1 MRIVDLIVRKRDGGR
16 LSRDEIDAL
25 VSGVTSGAIPD
36 YQTSALLMAIFLR
49 GLDPEETGWLTDAMV
64 RSGGRVDLSG
74 LPGVKVGKHS
84 TGGVGDKASLVIV
97 PVVAACGAL
106 VPKSS
111 GRALG
116 HSGGTLDKLESI
128 PGFRLALSADE
139 LVAQVRAI
147 GCAFVGQSPTLAP
160 ADKKLYALRD
170 VTGTVESLPLIAS
183 SIMSKKIAEGT
194 DALVLDVK
202 VGSGAFMKTLND
214 ARRLA
219 QTMVDIGARV
229 GLRTRA
235 LLTAMDAP
243 LGLAVGN
250 ALELREA
257 LETLNG
263 QGPPDLTVLCRT
275 LAAHLLVV
283 GNLVRDLDAAGDR
296 VDEAIR
302 SGAAFQRFRSL
313 VELQGG
319 DVGVVD
325 DWNRLPHTEHV
336 ETVSAAKSGYVSAIK
351 AEPVGRAS
359 MLLGAGR
366 TRVDTPIDYGAG
378 VMLRVKP
385 GDRVSAG
392 APLADAHVGANAQL
406 DAARSLLTDAF
417 VIADRP
423 PAPSSIVLDVVG

>member
-1 MRIVDLIVRKRDGGR
+1 MRIVDLIIRKRDGRR
-16 LSRDEIDAL
+16 LSRDEID
-25 VSGVTSGAIPD
+25 VFISGVTTGEIPD
-36 YQTSALLMAIFLR
+36 YQASALLMAIFLR
-49 GLDPEETGWLTDAMV
+49 GLDAEETGWLTDAMV
-64 RSGGRVDLSG
+64 RSGGRVDLSS
-74 LPGVKVGKHS
+74 LSGVKVGKHS
-84 TGGVGDKASLVIV
+84 TGGVGDKTSLVVV

-116 HSGGTLDKLESI
+116 HSGGTLDKLEAI
-128 PGFRLALSADE
+128 PGFRLGLTGDE
-139 LVAQVRAI
+139 LIAQVRAI

-202 VGSGAFMKTLND
+202 VGSGAFMKTLDD

-219 QTMVDIGARV
+219 QAMVDIGGRA

-235 LLTAMDAP
+235 VLTAMDAP

-257 LETLNG
+257 LETLKG
-263 QGPPDLTVLCRT
+263 QGPSDLTLLCRT

-283 GNLVRDLDAAGDR
+283 GTLVPDLDAAGDQ

-302 SGAAFQRFRSL
+302 SGAAFDRFRSL
-313 VELQGG
+313 VEHQGG
-319 DVGVVD
+319 DVHLVD
-325 DWNRLPHTEHV
+325 DWDRLPRADRL
-336 ETVSAAKSGYVSAIK
+336 ETVSARKSGFVAGIH

-366 TRVDTPIDYGAG
+366 TRVDASIDYGAG
-378 VMLRVKP
+378 VVLRVKP

-392 APLADAHVGANAQL
+392 AALADLHVGRNAQL
-406 DAARSLLTDAF
+406 EAARSLLEDAF
-417 VIADRP
+417 VISDHP
-423 PAPSSIVLDVVG
+423 PAASPLILDVVA

>member
-1 MRIVDLIVRKRDGGR
+1 MRIVDLIIRKRDGRR
-16 LSRDEIDAL
+16 LSRDEIDAFI
-25 VSGVTSGAIPD
+25 SGVTTGEIPD
-36 YQTSALLMAIFLR
+36 YQASALLMAIFLR
-49 GLDPEETGWLTDAMV
+49 GLDAEETGWLTDAMV
-64 RSGGRVDLSG
+64 RSGGRVDLSS
-74 LPGVKVGKHS
+74 LSGVKVGKHS
-84 TGGVGDKASLVIV
+84 TGGVGDKTSLVVV

-116 HSGGTLDKLESI
+116 HSGGTLDKLEAI
-128 PGFRLALSADE
+128 PGFRLGLSADE

-202 VGSGAFMKTLND
+202 VGSGAFMKTLDD

-219 QTMVDIGARV
+219 QAMVDIGARV

-235 LLTAMDAP
+235 VLTAMDAP

-257 LETLNG
+257 LETLKG
-263 QGPPDLTVLCRT
+263 QGPPDLTLLCRT

-283 GNLVRDLDAAGDR
+283 GNLAPDLDAAGDR

-302 SGAAFQRFRSL
+302 SGAAFDRFRSL
-313 VELQGG
+313 VEHQGG
-319 DVGVVD
+319 DVRVID
-325 DWNRLPHTEHV
+325 DWDRLPRAERV
-336 ETVSAAKSGYVSAIK
+336 ETVSASTIRLRRGD
-351 AEPVGRAS
+351 PCR
-359 MLLGAGR
+359 AGR
-366 TRVDTPIDYGAG
+366 SR
-378 VMLRVKP
+378 
-385 GDRVSAG
+385 
-392 APLADAHVGANAQL
+392 L
-406 DAARSLLTDAF
+406 DAARRGPHTRRR
-417 VIADRP
+417 ADRLRRR
-423 PAPSSIVLDVVG
+423 ASSCA

>member
-1 MRIVDLIVRKRDGGR
+1 MRIVDLIIRKRDGGR

-25 VSGVTSGAIPD
+25 VSGVTTGEIPD
-36 YQTSALLMAIFLR
+36 YQASALLMAIFLR
-49 GLDPEETGWLTDAMV
+49 GLDAEETGWLTDAMV

-74 LPGVKVGKHS
+74 LAGVKLGKHS
-84 TGGVGDKASLVIV
+84 TGGVGDKTSLVVV

-116 HSGGTLDKLESI
+116 HSGGTLDKLEAI
-128 PGFRLALSADE
+128 PGFRLGLSASE

-202 VGSGAFMKTLND
+202 VGGGAFMKTVDD

-219 QTMVDIGARV
+219 QAMVDIGARV

-235 LLTAMDAP
+235 VLTAMDAP
-243 LGLAVGN
+243 LGMAVGN

-257 LETLNG
+257 LDTLEG
-263 QGPPDLTVLCRT
+263 RGPSDLTELCRT
-275 LAAHLLVV
+275 LAAHLLAV
-283 GNLVRDLDAAGDR
+283 GNLAPDLDAAGEW

-302 SGAAFQRFRSL
+302 SGAAFDRFRSL
-313 VELQGG
+313 VEHQGG
-319 DVGVVD
+319 DVRVID
-325 DWNRLPHTEHV
+325 DRERLPRTERV
-336 ETVSAAKSGYVSAIK
+336 ETVAASNAGYVTAIH

-366 TRVDTPIDYGAG
+366 TRVDAPIDYGAG
-378 VMLRVKP
+378 VVLRVKP
-385 GDRVSAG
+385 GDRVHPG
-392 APLADAHVGANAQL
+392 AALADAHVGRQAQF
-406 DAARSLLTDAF
+406 DEARSLLAEAF
-417 VIADRP
+417 IVSDRP
-423 PAPSSIVLDVVG
+423 PPPSPIVLDVVA